1 MESQAT
7 IRYLKA
13 TPRKARLVVDVVRG
27 KMVGEALSVLEF
39 GVKKEVAADVA
50 KLIKSAVAN
59 MQSKNAEAAIE
70 VDGLKVKEIRVDEGP
85 VMKRFRPRARGRAS
99 QIIKRMCHIT
109 VTVSN

>member
-27 KMVGEALSVLEF
+27 KMVGEALSILEF
-39 GVKKEVAADVA
+39 GVKKEVATDVA

-59 MQSKNAEAAIE
+59 MQSKNAEAAVE
-70 VDGLKVKEIRVDEGP
+70 VDGLKIKEIKVDEGP

>member
-1 MESQAT
+1 MESKAT
-7 IRYLKA
+7 VRYLKS
-13 TPRKARLVVDVVRG
+13 TPRKARLVTDIVRG
-27 KMVGEALSVLEF
+27 KMVGEALNVLEF
-39 GVKKEVAADVA
+39 GVKKEVARDVS

-59 MQSKNAEAAIE
+59 MQSKNAETSIE
-70 VDGLKVKEIRVDEGP
+70 VDSLRVKEIKVDEGP